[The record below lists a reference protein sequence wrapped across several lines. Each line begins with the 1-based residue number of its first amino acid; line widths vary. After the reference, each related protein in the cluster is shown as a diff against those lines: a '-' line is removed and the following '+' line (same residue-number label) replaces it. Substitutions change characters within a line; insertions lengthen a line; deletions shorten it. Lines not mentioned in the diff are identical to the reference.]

1 MASRVF
7 VTSEEESNR
16 CSTCIHTP
24 RPDWCGSVVAARHCA
39 LWEAIV
45 LPLYCKTKAT
55 EDNQALC
62 TLDREAQPQHS
73 APLARK
79 HTAWP
84 QTLPLWKWGR
94 GAAHLD
100 LCLLSSALPS
110 MDLGCLRHIHFLA
123 EFLIDPG
130 SGEPSIRG
138 LKRLHLGA
146 GQVVGE
152 RAPP

>member
-1 MASRVF
+1 MASQVF

-16 CSTCIHTP
+16 CSICIHTP
-24 RPDWCGSVVAARHCA
+24 RPDWCDSVVAARHCA

-45 LPLYCKTKAT
+45 LPLYSKTKAT

-62 TLDREAQPQHS
+62 TLDREALGHRHFHYGNRDDEQ
-73 APLARK
+73 
-79 HTAWP
+79 
-84 QTLPLWKWGR
+84 
-94 GAAHLD
+94 AHLD

-123 EFLIDPG
+123 EFSIDPG
-130 SGEPSIRG
+130 SGKPSIRG
-138 LKRLHLGA
+138 PRRLHLGA

-152 RAPP
+152 GAPP